1 MTVRMV
7 NQALF
12 SYASQL
18 SRRMACRGMTQMQPA
33 S

>member
-1 MTVRMV
+1 MAVSMA

-12 SYASQL
+12 SYACQL